1 MRVRGER
8 RGVSPTWTLTV
19 CLAFVAGCG
28 GPRPYPVAGRFVYAD
43 GEPFAE
49 LAGGEVI
56 FTSEQLRIS
65 SSGEIDREGR
75 FVLTMRSKGDG
86 TFPGEYKVVIVPA
99 VDLLADDP

>member
-1 MRVRGER
+1 M
-8 RGVSPTWTLTV
+8 
-19 CLAFVAGCG
+19 
-28 GPRPYPVAGRFVYAD
+28 
-43 GEPFAE
+43 
-49 LAGGEVI
+49 I

-99 VDLLADDP
+99 VDLLADDPRHRRPKPHLPAKYTDPRTTDLSATVEAKSNDLTLALPFKKGGGR